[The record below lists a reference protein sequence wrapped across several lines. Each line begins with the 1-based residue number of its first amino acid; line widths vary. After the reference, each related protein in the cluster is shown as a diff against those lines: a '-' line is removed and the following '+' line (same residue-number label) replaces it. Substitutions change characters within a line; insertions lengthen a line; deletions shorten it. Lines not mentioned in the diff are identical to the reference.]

1 MKDAAVQQATGEN
14 PALSR
19 GFALV
24 FRHLLIATS
33 LFHLWTGVMG
43 PLEST
48 LHRSLALS
56 IYLSLLFLLPLYR
69 KPIRSWTQILRPAP
83 FVIASVA
90 VGVYVWSIYD
100 DLPNKLG
107 NLNALDMT
115 FGIVL
120 IIVVLVAVKREM
132 GWPLVFLALAFLVYT
147 RFGSYFPGI
156 LGHRGLTTEG
166 IIDIIFFNPD
176 GIYGFPIGMM
186 ATFVFLFILF
196 GAFFENIGL
205 TDLLADLARYV
216 AQKVTGGAAL
226 ASVFASAVVGSVS
239 GSAISNVMVT
249 GAFTIPMMRRAGY
262 RPETAAA
269 IEASASTGGQIMPPI
284 MGIAAFV
291 MAEVMGI
298 TYVKVV
304 VLAVV
309 PALLYFLGVGCSV
322 YFAAK
327 REGIAIDRESERE
340 SLGRILRS
348 KGFLILPLIVIVAA
362 MITGASLMRVAMAG
376 IASATIV
383 GLVNPHKRFRLRE
396 FLDTL
401 EKGARIAVSMG
412 AILAWVGLTIGL
424 IASSG
429 FGSLVAGTLVR
440 AVGDNLILILL
451 ITMVTSLVLGM
462 GMTTVAVYVTL
473 AVTVIPGLLNMGVHP
488 YVAHFFAF
496 YFGVLSF
503 VTPPVCI
510 ATYAAAGLINA
521 NPTRAGWEGLGL
533 TLSGFLIPFAAVYQ
547 PALML
552 QGSASDA
559 VTAIGTAVLGVVAL
573 SAGLQSYFVEY
584 ASIWERMA
592 LAAAGI
598 LLIVPNLV
606 LSGLGAL
613 LMAGVGL
620 LQYRKAKAARP
631 AAAAGEADD

>member
-1 MKDAAVQQATGEN
+1 MPEPAQKHQAGPEES
-14 PALSR
+14 ALSR
-19 GFALV
+19 GFTVV
-24 FRHLLIATS
+24 FRCLLIATS

-56 IYLSLLFLLPLYR
+56 IYLSLLFLLPFYR
-69 KPIRSWTQILRPAP
+69 KPISWPSLLRVAP
-83 FVIASVA
+83 LVLASIAIGA
-90 VGVYVWSIYD
+90 YVWAIYD
-100 DLPNKLG
+100 LLPTKLG
-107 NLNALDMT
+107 NLDELDMI
-115 FGIVL
+115 FGILL
-120 IIVVLVAVKREM
+120 IIVVLVAVQRAM
-132 GWPLVFLALAFLVYT
+132 GWPLVILALAFLAYT
-147 RFGSYFPGI
+147 RFGPYFPGI
-156 LGHRGLTTEG
+156 LGHRGLPMDSIVEL
-166 IIDIIFFNPD
+166 IFFNMD
-176 GIYGFPIGMM
+176 GIYGFPIGIMS
-186 ATFVFLFILF
+186 TFVYLFILF

-205 TDLLADLARYV
+205 TDLLASLARYV
-216 AQKVTGGAAL
+216 AQRVTGGAAL
-226 ASVFASAVVGSVS
+226 ASVVASAIVGSVS

-262 RPETAAA
+262 KPEMAAA
-269 IEASASTGGQIMPPI
+269 IESAASTGGQIMPPI

-298 TYVKVV
+298 PYLQVV
-304 VLAVV
+304 VLALV

-327 REGIAIDRESERE
+327 REGIAIDRESEPE
-340 SLGRILRS
+340 SFGHILRS
-348 KGFLILPLIVIVAA
+348 KGFLILPLIAVVVTLA
-362 MITGASLMRVAMAG
+362 TGASLMRVAMAG
-376 IASATIV
+376 IAASTAV

-401 EKGARIAVSMG
+401 EKGAMIAVSMG
-412 AILAWVGLTIGL
+412 AVLAWVGLTIGL
-424 IASSG
+424 IAASG

-473 AVTVIPGLLNMGVHP
+473 AITVVPGLLNMGVHP

-510 ATYAAAGLINA
+510 ATYAAAGLVNA
-521 NPTRAGWEGLGL
+521 NPTRAGWEGLNL

-552 QGSASDA
+552 QGTPLQAAS
-559 VTAIGTAVLGVVAL
+559 AIGTAVLGVVAL
-573 SAGLQSYFVEY
+573 SAGLQRYFL
-584 ASIWERMA
+584 ADAKLWERLG

-598 LLIVPNLV
+598 CLIVPHLGV
-606 LSGLGAL
+606 SGLGAAL
-613 LMAGVGL
+613 AAGIGFVQFRRGSRRVAGVLG
-620 LQYRKAKAARP
+620 
-631 AAAAGEADD
+631 

>member
-1 MKDAAVQQATGEN
+1 MKESTVQQQAGREDS
-14 PALSR
+14 ALSR
-19 GFALV
+19 GFRLV
-24 FRHLLIATS
+24 FRYLLIATS
-33 LFHLWTGVMG
+33 LWHLWTGVMG

-56 IYLSLLFLLPLYR
+56 VYLSLLFMLPLYR
-69 KPIRSWTQILRPAP
+69 KPIRSWTQLLRPAP
-83 FVIASVA
+83 FVIATVA

-100 DLPNKLG
+100 MLPNKLG
-107 NLNALDMT
+107 NLNEFDMA
-115 FGIVL
+115 FGIIL
-120 IIVVLVAVKREM
+120 IVVVLVAVKQEM
-132 GWPLVFLALAFLVYT
+132 GWPLVILALAFLTYT
-147 RFGSYFPGI
+147 RFGPYFPGI
-156 LGHRGLTTEG
+156 LGHRGLPMEC
-166 IIDIIFFNPD
+166 IVDITFFNPD
-176 GIYGFPIGMM
+176 GIYGFPIGIM

-205 TDLLADLARYV
+205 TDLLTSLAGYV
-216 AQKVTGGAAL
+216 AQKMTGGAAL

-262 RPETAAA
+262 KPETAAA
-269 IEASASTGGQIMPPI
+269 IEAAASTGGQIMPPI

-298 TYVKVV
+298 PYVKVV
-304 VLAVV
+304 VLALV

-348 KGFLILPLIVIVAA
+348 KGFLILPLIVVVAA
-362 MITGASLMRVAMAG
+362 LIAGASLMRVGMAG
-376 IASATIV
+376 IAASVVV
-383 GLVNPHKRFRLRE
+383 GVVNPHKRFRLRE
-396 FLDTL
+396 FLDSL

-424 IASSG
+424 IAGSG

-440 AVGDNLILILL
+440 AVGENLILVLL

-473 AVTVIPGLLNMGVHP
+473 AITVIPGLLNMGVHP

-510 ATYAAAGLINA
+510 ATYAAAGLVNA

-533 TLSGFLIPFAAVYQ
+533 TISGFLIPFAAVYQ

-559 VTAIGTAVLGVVAL
+559 VAAIGTAVLGVVSL
-573 SAGLQSYFVEY
+573 SAGVQAYFIDY
-584 ASIWERMA
+584 ASPWERLV

-598 LLIVPNLV
+598 LLIVPNLAV
-606 LSGLGAL
+606 SGLGAGL
-613 LMAGVGL
+613 LSGIGL
-620 LQYRKAKAARP
+620 LQYCKLRAARV
-631 AAAAGEADD
+631 AGTPG

>member
-1 MKDAAVQQATGEN
+1 MTESTQKQVGPEDS
-14 PALSR
+14 ALSR
-19 GFALV
+19 GFTLV
-24 FRHLLIATS
+24 LRYLLIATS

-56 IYLSLLFLLPLYR
+56 VYLSLLFMLPLYR
-69 KPIRSWTQILRPAP
+69 KPIRSWTQLLRPAP
-83 FVIASVA
+83 FVIATVA

-107 NLNALDMT
+107 NLNELDMV

-120 IIVVLVAVKREM
+120 IVVVLVAVKQEM
-132 GWPLVFLALAFLVYT
+132 GWPLVILALCFLAYT
-147 RFGSYFPGI
+147 RFGPYFPGI
-156 LGHRGLTTEG
+156 LGHRGLLMES
-166 IIDIIFFNPD
+166 IVEIIFFNPD
-176 GIYGFPIGMM
+176 GIYGFPIGIMS
-186 ATFVFLFILF
+186 TFVFLFILF

-205 TDLLADLARYV
+205 TDLLTSLARYV
-216 AQKVTGGAAL
+216 AQKLTGGAAL

-262 RPETAAA
+262 KPEIAAA
-269 IEASASTGGQIMPPI
+269 IESAASTGGQIMPPI
-284 MGIAAFV
+284 MGIAAFI

-298 TYVKVV
+298 PYIKVV
-304 VLAVV
+304 VLALV

-340 SLGRILRS
+340 SLWRILLS
-348 KGFLILPLIVIVAA
+348 KGFLILPLIVVVAA
-362 MITGASLMRVAMAG
+362 LIAGASLMRVAMAG
-376 IASATIV
+376 IASAVFV
-383 GLVNPHKRFRLRE
+383 GAINPHKRFRLRE

-440 AVGDNLILILL
+440 AVGENLILILL
-451 ITMVTSLVLGM
+451 ITMVASLVLGM

-473 AVTVIPGLLNMGVHP
+473 AITVIPGLLNLGVHP

-510 ATYAAAGLINA
+510 ATYAAAGLVNA

-559 VTAIGTAVLGVVAL
+559 VAAIGTAVLGAVSL
-573 SAGLQSYFVEY
+573 SAGLQAYFMDY
-584 ASIWERMA
+584 ASSWERLG

-598 LLIVPNLV
+598 LLIVPNLAV
-606 LSGLGAL
+606 SGLGAAL
-613 LMAGVGL
+613 LIGIGL
-620 LQYRKAKAARP
+620 LQYRRARLKP
-631 AAAAGEADD
+631 RD